1 MKHINKKTRRQRKGV
16 VLPLVMIAVVILLV
30 LGTGLL
36 ALDFHVRSWAARTA
50 DEIASRVGAD
60 AGLEKAIYMMN
71 QKLVVKPWN
80 DSVLPMAVG
89 ETLPSCDA
97 VFTYKVVK
105 DNNGDYVITSVGASG
120 RFTKVV
126 SAVLEIEGI
135 FDHAI
140 LAKDK
145 VILMPNTTI
154 TGYNSDDITDTD
166 IDVAIGTISTLDDS
180 ISIGPGTVVNG
191 DVFVGVG
198 GDPGTVISGGDSN
211 TAITG
216 VTYALPV
223 APKFPSITAPPLP
236 DMGTGI
242 LTNGA
247 TLALTPA
254 DSGQY
259 SDIAVLGGIDGR
271 VVVDGG
277 TVVLYVTG
285 DIFLGND
292 CEILVKPDATL
303 ILYVDGSIV
312 TNNGSSISYE
322 GSPQQPK
329 HLQLYATGDLPQ
341 TFDLKAKSNWSGVI
355 YAPNVDITVN
365 AKGDIYGSLVANSV
379 EFKSG
384 GTIHYDKALKQL
396 SVDDVGIYFIV
407 KRWTEL

>member
-1 MKHINKKTRRQRKGV
+1 MKHINIKTRRQRKGAT
-16 VLPLVMIAVVILLV
+16 LPLVMIAVVILLV

-50 DEIASRVGAD
+50 AEITSRVGAD

-71 QKLVVKPWN
+71 QKLVIKPWN

-89 ETLPSCDA
+89 ETLPSSDA

-120 RFTKVV
+120 QFSKVV
-126 SAVLEIEGI
+126 SAVLELEGI

-140 LAKDK
+140 LSKDK
-145 VILMPNTTI
+145 VLLMPNTTV
-154 TGYNSDDITDTD
+154 TGYNSADPNDTD
-166 IDVAIGTISTLDDS
+166 IDVTIGTISTLDNS

-191 DVFVGVG
+191 DVFVGIG
-198 GDPGTVISGGDSN
+198 GDPDTVIAAGG
-211 TAITG
+211 TITG
-216 VTYALPV
+216 ITYPLPV
-223 APKFPSITAPPLP
+223 KPKFPSVTVPPLS

-242 LTNGA
+242 LTDGA
-247 TLALTPA
+247 TLALDPA

-277 TVVLYVTG
+277 TVVLHVTG
-285 DIFLGND
+285 DILLGND

-329 HLQLYATGDLPQ
+329 HLQIYATSDLPQ
-341 TFDLKAKSNWSGVI
+341 SFDIKAKGTWSGVI
-355 YAPNVDITVN
+355 YAPNVDITVF
-365 AKGDIYGSLVANSV
+365 AKGDVYGSLVANSV
-379 EFKSG
+379 DFKSG
-384 GTIHYDKALKQL
+384 GTIYYDKALKKL
-396 SVDDVGIYFIV
+396 SVEDIGIYFIV

>member
-1 MKHINKKTRRQRKGV
+1 MKHINKKTRRKRKGAT
-16 VLPLVMIAVVILLV
+16 LPLVMIAVVIMLA
-30 LGTGLL
+30 LGTALL

-50 DEIASRVGAD
+50 AEIASRVSAD

-105 DNNGDYVITSVGASG
+105 DNNGDYVVTSVGASG
-120 RFTKVV
+120 QFSKVV
-126 SAVLEIEGI
+126 SAVLELEGI

-140 LAKDK
+140 LSKDK
-145 VILMPNTTI
+145 IILMPNTTI
-154 TGYNSDDITDTD
+154 TGYNSLDPNDTD
-166 IDVAIGTISTLDDS
+166 IDVAIGTISTESDRIL
-180 ISIGPGTVVNG
+180 IGSGVVVDG

-198 GDPGTVISGGDSN
+198 GDSSTGIGAGGTV
-211 TAITG
+211 TG
-216 VTYALPV
+216 TKYALPV
-223 APKFPSITAPPLP
+223 EPKFPSVTAPPLP

-242 LTNGA
+242 LANGA
-247 TLALTPA
+247 TLTLTPA

-259 SDIAVLGGIDGR
+259 SDIAVSGGAAGR

-277 TVVLYVTG
+277 TVVLHVTG
-285 DIFLGND
+285 DIQLGTD
-292 CEILVKPDATL
+292 CEILVKSDASL
-303 ILYVDGSIV
+303 ILYIDGNIV
-312 TNNGSSISYE
+312 TNNGSSIGYE

-329 HLQLYATGDLPQ
+329 HLQIYATGDLPQ
-341 TFDLKAKSNWSGVI
+341 TFDIKAKGSWSGVI
-355 YAPNVDITVN
+355 YAPNVDITVY
-365 AKGDIYGSLVANSV
+365 AKGDIYGSLVANNV

-396 SVDDVGIYFIV
+396 SVDDVGIYFVV
-407 KRWTEL
+407 KRWSEL